1 MVLLQT
7 RDFDE
12 IQESCRCKVD
22 DVIGSQNCDRESKWT
37 ESIAV
42 GFKGFVEATKERLGI
57 RAKGRKVFSNNGAYE
72 LREPAAP
79 YKGDFDLENGV
90 LRLKNTYFWNDSP

>member
-1 MVLLQT
+1 M

-22 DVIGSQNCDRESKWT
+22 DVIGFQDCDRESKWT

-72 LREPAAP
+72 LQEPAAP
-79 YKGDFDLENGV
+79 YKGDFDLENGA
-90 LRLKNTYFWNDSP
+90 LRLENTYFWNDALEYQ